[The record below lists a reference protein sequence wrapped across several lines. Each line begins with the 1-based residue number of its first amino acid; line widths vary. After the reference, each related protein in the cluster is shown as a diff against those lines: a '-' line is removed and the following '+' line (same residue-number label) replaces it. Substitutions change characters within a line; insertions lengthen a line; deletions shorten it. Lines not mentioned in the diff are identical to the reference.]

1 MLEIVILLFGLTLL
15 FASVTN
21 MLHSLIRILVVQGLL
36 LFGLTLLK
44 TTHLNWGSLVFI
56 AVETLLFK
64 AIAIPWFISDT
75 ISKNQTHREVEASV
89 SNFFSLAIMSLI
101 FVASFAIAVFA
112 QKWSSKISPLEF
124 GIAFAAILKGIF
136 IIIANKKLIT
146 HLIGYLVLE
155 NGIFVLSLAVGSHL
169 PYVVSLG
176 ISLDIMLSILIAVLF
191 INRIKSTFDEVD
203 SPSSLRED

>member
-75 ISKNQTHREVEASV
+75 ISKNHALNNNETA
-89 SNFFSLAIMSLI
+89 L
-101 FVASFAIAVFA
+101 
-112 QKWSSKISPLEF
+112 
-124 GIAFAAILKGIF
+124 
-136 IIIANKKLIT
+136 
-146 HLIGYLVLE
+146 Y
-155 NGIFVLSLAVGSHL
+155 
-169 PYVVSLG
+169 
-176 ISLDIMLSILIAVLF
+176 
-191 INRIKSTFDEVD
+191 
-203 SPSSLRED
+203 